1 MSNMTAQKDDIELE
15 IHEENMNLRQTLTIS
30 PELFEKVRKSLS
42 IHWCIILT
50 ALRYI

>member
-1 MSNMTAQKDDIELE
+1 MSNMTAQKNDPELA

-42 IHWCIILT
+42 IHWCMILT
-50 ALRYI
+50 ALSYI